1 MEDVV
6 RAKEL
11 EPWLKDALRAQIATA
26 EKAVQK
32 AKSDIEAQV
41 ASLKEV
47 VADLVRKS
55 EKDSAEKR
63 NDRAAYKA
71 ARAVGRMCVELQ
83 DRLSAPLL
91 GDPERYEG
99 LKQFGDNAARLANDA
114 ARIRDRW
121 IGYIRP
127 YYILDMMSLNAS
139 IDKFRRLGDQTW
151 DIFSKEGSLLRRL
164 EEIHSR
170 IDKIEEL
177 EKSLRKQLDERD
189 QAIDEIKRL
198 DPQISETEHLVE
210 SLATN
215 PKIAELKKIDS
226 RLKELRGELLASGFR
241 RLGRPLRKLEAMAG
255 RGEYPLAPEVR
266 DKLPEYLKRPFT
278 TFIHEGEG
286 YPSLKSV
293 LRNLQEAVKRKKLL
307 LKQREERKV
316 LERIDS
322 VTEKNILERIHREAT
337 GLVAERRKYIQ
348 DPECLEVVRAYRQ
361 KKQDL
366 KNLRS
371 KYADFQHRSKLLSE
385 KADTLKNS
393 LTQFAKETGLLA
405 EKLAKRPVRI
415 ELDLDDRSA

>member
-1 MEDVV
+1 MGDAVKP
-6 RAKEL
+6 KEL
-11 EPWLKDALRAQIATA
+11 EPWLKEALRAQITTA

-32 AKSDIEAQV
+32 AKNDIEAQV

-47 VADLVRKS
+47 VDDLLRKS
-55 EKDSAEKR
+55 EKDSVEKR
-63 NDRAAYKA
+63 NDRAVYKA
-71 ARAVGRMCVELQ
+71 ARAVGRMCLELQ
-83 DRLSAPLL
+83 DLLSAPLL
-91 GDPERYEG
+91 GDPRSYEG
-99 LKQFGDNAARLANDA
+99 LKHFSDSVARLANDA

-127 YYILDMMSLNAS
+127 YYILDMMSLSAS
-139 IDKFRRLGDQTW
+139 IDKFRRLADQTW
-151 DIFSKEGSLLRRL
+151 DIFGKEGGLLRRL
-164 EEIHSR
+164 EEIHGR
-170 IDKIEEL
+170 IEKIEEL
-177 EKSLRKQLDERD
+177 EKSLQEQLDERD
-189 QAIDEIKRL
+189 QAIHEMSEL

-210 SLATN
+210 SLASN
-215 PKIAELKKIDS
+215 PKIAELKKINS

-266 DKLPEYLKRPFT
+266 QNLSEYRKRPFT

-293 LRNLQEAVKRKKLL
+293 LRNLQQAVERKKLL

-322 VTEKNILERIHREAT
+322 VAEKNVLERIHHEAT
-337 GLVAERRKYIQ
+337 GLVAERRKYVQ

-366 KNLRS
+366 KNLQS
-371 KYADFQHRSKLLSE
+371 KYADLQHRSKLLSD

-393 LTQFAKETGLLA
+393 LTQLAKETGLLA